1 MPVRTAPVLPTRLK
15 AITATTYT
23 LTAFDQEGVVTA
35 ANAGAITITIP
46 ASTSVNYPIG
56 TQIKIIQTG
65 AGAVTLAAP
74 SDGAIVPATSN
85 TAAAG
90 DTLILTKTT
99 ATGWHCG
106 TAVAS

>member
-1 MPVRTAPVLPTRLK
+1 MATPVLSTRLI
-15 AITATTYT
+15 AQTGTTYT
-23 LTAFDQEGVVTA
+23 LDAFAQEATITC
-35 ANAGAITITIP
+35 ANAGAITVTIP
-46 ASTSVNYPIG
+46 ASTSVNFPIG
-56 TQIKIIQTG
+56 TQVKIIQTG
-65 AGAVTLAAP
+65 AGAVTLVAP

-106 TAVAS
+106 VAVAA